1 MATQI
6 QTVETDSFSMDY
18 FQFGQGE
25 DVFVILP
32 GLSVQSVMG
41 FADAVAD
48 AYKLLSDD
56 YTIYVFDRRKE
67 LPTDYSVYDMARD
80 TAEAFKALGL
90 NRINLFGA
98 SQGGMI
104 AMVIAVE
111 HPELVQ
117 KLILGSTSAC
127 VEDTQMQT
135 IEKWIQ
141 LARAGKAKEL
151 YLAFGE
157 AVYPRSVFE
166 QSRALLSEAAESVTH
181 EDLKRFVILA
191 EGIEGFNVRKDL
203 KMIACPV
210 LVIGSKDDRVL
221 GAEASIQIA
230 ECTDAEL
237 YLYDAYGHAAY
248 DTAPDYKERILRFLK
263 QESTVKRL

>member
-1 MATQI
+1 
-6 QTVETDSFSMDY
+6 
-18 FQFGQGE
+18 
-25 DVFVILP
+25 
-32 GLSVQSVMG
+32 
-41 FADAVAD
+41 
-48 AYKLLSDD
+48 
-56 YTIYVFDRRKE
+56 
-67 LPTDYSVYDMARD
+67 
-80 TAEAFKALGL
+80 
-90 NRINLFGA
+90 
-98 SQGGMI
+98 
-104 AMVIAVE
+104 
-111 HPELVQ
+111 
-117 KLILGSTSAC
+117 
-127 VEDTQMQT
+127 MQT

-141 LARAGKAKEL
+141 LARAGNAADL

-237 YLYDAYGHAAY
+237 YMYEGYGHAAY

>member
-67 LPTDYSVYDMARD
+67 LPPDYSMHDMARD
-80 TAEAFKALGL
+80 TAEAFIALGL
-90 NRINLFGA
+90 NRVNLFGA

-104 AMVIAVE
+104 AMVIAIE
-111 HPELVQ
+111 QPELVE

-127 VEDTQMQT
+127 VENTRAQT
-135 IEKWIQ
+135 IKKWIQ
-141 LARAGKAKEL
+141 LARAGNAKDL

-157 AVYPRSVFE
+157 AVYPPNVFE

-237 YLYDAYGHAAY
+237 YMYEGYRHAAY